1 MCARDGASQIGLAG
15 ARGRYGRRMEILLHP
30 GPYTED
36 DLPDDN
42 RLVELLEGTL
52 LVNPPPSTLH
62 QAVIED
68 VRVRARVGI
77 PDDYEALQA
86 VGIRMPG
93 GSYFIPDVAVIAKER
108 IRADVST
115 LDPSEVLMVA
125 EVISPGSRSM
135 DREIKPKLYA
145 EAGIKEFWLVIPE
158 EQPED
163 SVVERYRLEDATGG
177 SGGRLAPGA
186 YILVETFDLR

>member
-1 MCARDGASQIGLAG
+1 
-15 ARGRYGRRMEILLHP
+15 MEILLHP

-62 QAVIED
+62 QAVTEL
-68 VRVRARVGI
+68 VRSRARVGI

-93 GSYFIPDVAVIAKER
+93 GSYFIPDVAVISKER

-115 LDPSEVLMVA
+115 LDPSEILMVA

-135 DREIKPKLYA
+135 DREIKPRLYA
-145 EAGIKEFWLVIPE
+145 EAGIKEFWLVIPG
-158 EQPED
+158 EQLED
-163 SVVERYRLEDATGG
+163 TVVERFRLDDVKGG
-177 SGGRLAPGA
+177 SGAPLTAAA
-186 YILVETFDLR
+186 YVRVDTFNLVS

>member
-1 MCARDGASQIGLAG
+1 
-15 ARGRYGRRMEILLHP
+15 MEILLHP

-62 QAVIED
+62 QAIAE
-68 VRVRARVGI
+68 RVRARARVGM
-77 PDDYEALQA
+77 PEGYEALQA
-86 VGIRMPG
+86 VGLRMPS
-93 GSYFIPDVAVIAKER
+93 GSYFIPDVVVIAQER

-115 LDPSEVLMVA
+115 LDPSDVLLVA

-145 EAGIKEFWLVIPE
+145 EAGIKEFWLVIPGDR
-158 EQPED
+158 PED
-163 SVVERYRLEDATGG
+163 SVVQRYRLEDVGGG
-177 SGGRLAPGA
+177 SGEPPTAGIYA
-186 YILVETFDLR
+186 LVETFTLF